1 MSLFLLKKEK
11 LVWQINNFPVT
22 NFSSTYKSKINL
34 FLFLS
39 LRLEG
44 EETLKCRYFCRPPCA
59 KVSYSNDHG
68 CTWKVRF
75 FCFRSE
81 IPFLGIFGPKR
92 LKLSVPVEIWYRN

>member
-22 NFSSTYKSKINL
+22 NFSSTYKNKINL

-44 EETLKCRYFCRPPCA
+44 EETLKSRCFCRSPCA
-59 KVSYSNDHG
+59 KVSYTNDHG

-75 FCFRSE
+75 FCFRPE
-81 IPFLGIFGPKR
+81 IPFLGILGPKR